1 MLLLPRLNHLH
12 WLSIDGCPS
21 DGHLMK
27 EILSVAPNL
36 CIILVDMKFLLQLID
51 IKDCTW
57 LLENRIKR
65 LSIEISDETDVNNT
79 NIQRLS
85 TIFTRVRHLI
95 IKSKITNMSIENLLL
110 LFLDYFKN
118 HQLVSLIIRGLT
130 TESLRTNP
138 SQWLID
144 HTYLKEF
151 INQFTAECDEIEF
164 RIWL

>member
-1 MLLLPRLNHLH
+1 
-12 WLSIDGCPS
+12 
-21 DGHLMK
+21 MK

-51 IKDCTW
+51 INDCTS

-65 LSIEISDETDVNNT
+65 LSIDISDETDVNNT